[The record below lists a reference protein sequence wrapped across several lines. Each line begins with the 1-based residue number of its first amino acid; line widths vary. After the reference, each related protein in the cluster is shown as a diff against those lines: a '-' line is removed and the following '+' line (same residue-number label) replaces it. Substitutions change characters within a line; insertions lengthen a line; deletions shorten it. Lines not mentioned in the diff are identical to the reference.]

1 MTNLLDQETLKLTN
15 LLMPWITILISL
27 IVALW
32 LKDFAIKFMQ
42 GLKFR
47 LDPAFREGDH
57 VYLDGEY
64 ANIVKIGLNTTVF
77 GVMNGRGY
85 VWRYVPNERIP
96 TLKLEK
102 IINSDLHM
110 DSMSE
115 KAKKL
120 QTIIDSAQNNQ
131 IDSNKAR
138 LDKMEQN

>member
-1 MTNLLDQETLKLTN
+1 MTNLLDQETLKITTFLI
-15 LLMPWITILISL
+15 PWITILLSL

-32 LKDFAIKFMQ
+32 LKDFALKFMQ

-57 VYLDGEY
+57 VYLDGQF
-64 ANIVKIGLNTTVF
+64 ANIVKIGLSTTVF
-77 GVMNGRGY
+77 GIINGRGY

-96 TLKLEK
+96 FLKLEK

-120 QTIIDSAQNNQ
+120 QTIIDSTQTAQ
-131 IDSNKAR
+131 IDSNKSR
-138 LDKMEQN
+138 LDKMEHD

>member
-1 MTNLLDQETLKLTN
+1 MTNLLDQETLKITTFLI
-15 LLMPWITILISL
+15 PWITILLSL

-32 LKDFAIKFMQ
+32 LKDFALKFMQ

-57 VYLDGEY
+57 VYLDGQF
-64 ANIVKIGLNTTVF
+64 ANIVKIGLSTTVF
-77 GVMNGRGY
+77 GIINGRGY

-96 TLKLEK
+96 FLKLEK
-102 IINSDLHM
+102 NINSDLQM

-120 QTIIDSAQNNQ
+120 QTIIDSTQTAQ
-131 IDSNKAR
+131 IDSNKSR
-138 LDKMEQN
+138 LDKMEHD